1 MDTAIVKSHLNLRAV
16 IPALGELAAR
26 DEEARGIAKRAKGTV
41 QLSLVNGPTTVVDF
55 AGDGGVRVNGEAQ
68 MLPSVGMLFPRPSVI
83 NKMFAGETAIPI
95 LWKGITKL
103 GLIKAFG
110 DLAQRLDA
118 VIGDPD
124 TYLKEHPDQLHT
136 VVSLLFGVATR
147 GVAVL
152 ANTDEHIKPI
162 IAGTP
167 RGVANFILGE
177 GEQEIAC
184 HFTLTDEGL
193 AVASGKHP
201 KANADLIIP
210 DLAQAF
216 ELFQGRLDAM
226 AAACNGTVIM
236 KGHLMLLDGI
246 NTTLGRLG
254 SYL

>member
-26 DEEARGIAKRAKGTV
+26 DDEARGIAKRAKGTV
-41 QLSLVNGPTTVVDF
+41 QLSLINGPTTVVDF
-55 AGDGGVRVNGEAQ
+55 AGDGGVRVNGEAR
-68 MLPSVGMLFPRPSVI
+68 MLPSVGMLFPTASVL
-83 NKMFAGETAIPI
+83 NKMFANEKAIPV

-110 DLAQRLDA
+110 DLAKRLDA

-124 TYLKEHPDQLHT
+124 AYLKEHPDKLHT

-147 GVAVL
+147 GVTVL
-152 ANTDEHIKPI
+152 ANNDDHIRPI
-162 IAGTP
+162 MATTP
-167 RGVANFILGE
+167 RGVANFILG
-177 GEQEIAC
+177 GGDQEIAC

-193 AVASGKHP
+193 QLSAGKHP
-201 KANADLIIP
+201 SPTADLIIP
-210 DLAQAF
+210 DLGQAF

-226 AAACNGTVIM
+226 AAACNGTVLM